1 MGGKSKKIVTD
12 PTVSAYGT
20 SMKQSQKTQ
29 IDNYNSAEKT
39 EGATKD
45 ANYTAERQTT
55 ATKVG
60 TPEYKAVIKKHLDK
74 LTSIL
79 GVNK

>member
-1 MGGKSKKIVTD
+1 MGGHSKKIFE

-20 SMKQSQKTQ
+20 TMKKSTKEK
-29 IDNYNSAEKT
+29 IDNYNAAEKT